1 MVRRLSAAALVS
13 LVPLAT
19 ACSTMVAVPS
29 PAQFVATKSPR
40 MVWVTKTDKTVQA
53 LQSPQIIGDTL
64 GGFVKGDFIEMPLS
78 SVLSMRARQAAP
90 RHTALLLSGLTL
102 GGAVALAI
110 ALHSPHGAP
119 PGVLE
124 CVNVEPEECP

>member
-1 MVRRLSAAALVS
+1 
-13 LVPLAT
+13 
-19 ACSTMVAVPS
+19 VPS
-29 PAQFVATKSPR
+29 PAHFVATKSPG
-40 MVWVTKTDKTVQA
+40 MVWVTKTDNTVVA
-53 LQSPQIIGDTL
+53 LQSPQIIADTL

-90 RHTALLLSGLTL
+90 RRTALLLSGLTL

-110 ALHSPHGAP
+110 ALHSPQGAP